1 MQHIIVETGC
11 LTKIGKPC
19 RAFLSSCRFGWSEH
33 FFRWSVRVFFFL
45 NSDHVLNSIIP
56 YLLWF
61 LGFLPSLWWS
71 KWRLC
76 HAQGLYCGQS
86 EARTDSSQ
94 GNGSVIIVDIDKPC
108 ILNLRTLLLMQSSC
122 WWEFA
127 LLSLLFLLSRNVWIS
142 FIGTAVWRN
151 KCKEHQSS
159 LLTL

>member
-1 MQHIIVETGC
+1 MQHIIAETGC
-11 LTKIGKPC
+11 LTKISKPC
-19 RAFLSSCRFGWSEH
+19 RTSPVLMQIWVKWAYFKVVLQGC
-33 FFRWSVRVFFFL
+33 FFY
-45 NSDHVLNSIIP
+45 SDHVLNSIIV
-56 YLLWF
+56 YLLKF

-94 GNGSVIIVDIDKPC
+94 GNGSVIIVNIDKPC
-108 ILNLRTLLLMQSSC
+108 ILMLRTLPLIQSFC

-127 LLSLLFLLSRNVWIS
+127 LLLNYYFCYQGVYEFHLLKLQDEE
-142 FIGTAVWRN
+142 N

-159 LLTL
+159 LFTL